1 MPFMGNLPVVERA
14 RLAHWFETHIA
25 DGDKKLRL
33 QWFGRLPIAHTCTL
47 YITALLRKGAGTRTK
62 ATSSD
67 EIEMLQ
73 AAWNIQTDDPPL
85 EQIFANVDVDKECLE
100 HLEEEMFERSALA
113 GVAGNYQWGLVI
125 IRKAGTHMM
134 AHLLSGITKIET
146 AARVNTRYVEMF
158 AI

>member
-1 MPFMGNLPVVERA
+1 MPFMGNLPIVERA

-62 ATSSD
+62 ATSDD

-100 HLEEEMFERSALA
+100 RLEEEIFERSALA
-113 GVAGNYQWGLVI
+113 GVAGNYQWGLD
-125 IRKAGTHMM
+125 AGDHQEGWNPYDGTPFEWNHEDRDSSEGE
-134 AHLLSGITKIET
+134 HE
-146 AARVNTRYVEMF
+146 VC
-158 AI
+158 